1 MFLRL
6 VKKLLYTSSLLC
18 CPMCR
23 ALYKRG
29 FEPPTSQS
37 ISKEKSRNI
46 ANIGMQ
52 SYITKFSQKCCI
64 LSVYC
69 TVLCTERFELPHSW
83 STSKKKLGHI
93 TNINIWS
100 YNLKFSQKTM
110 SVWEYSLMLIVIFY
124 FQKVWLLGNCNTQKP
139 YFLKI
144 KKFSFFKNI
153 FILKSR
159 FNFKMYGF
167 LLLLFISKSFS
178 LVTPFHVDNQIA
190 VIFVKAVS
198 LHFIQEVRIMPFLQ
212 NLYLLFY
219 SETPANVPFRQ
230 FLSSYLGWVL
240 QHAFHF
246 FQ

>member
-6 VKKLLYTSSLLC
+6 VKKLLYTSFLLY

-83 STSKKKLGHI
+83 STSKEKLGNI

-100 YNLKFSQKTM
+100 YNLRFSQKTM
-110 SVWEYSLMLIVIFY
+110 SVWEYSLMLIIIPRSHTF
-124 FQKVWLLGNCNTQKP
+124 
-139 YFLKI
+139 
-144 KKFSFFKNI
+144 
-153 FILKSR
+153 
-159 FNFKMYGF
+159 
-167 LLLLFISKSFS
+167 
-178 LVTPFHVDNQIA
+178 
-190 VIFVKAVS
+190 
-198 LHFIQEVRIMPFLQ
+198 
-212 NLYLLFY
+212 
-219 SETPANVPFRQ
+219 
-230 FLSSYLGWVL
+230 
-240 QHAFHF
+240 
-246 FQ
+246 

>member
-1 MFLRL
+1 MFLCL
-6 VKKLLYTSSLLC
+6 VKKLLYTSFLLY

-100 YNLKFSQKTM
+100 Y
-110 SVWEYSLMLIVIFY
+110 
-124 FQKVWLLGNCNTQKP
+124 TQKP

-167 LLLLFISKSFS
+167 LLLLFTSRSFS

-198 LHFIQEVRIMPFLQ
+198 LHFVQEVRIMPFLQ
-212 NLYLLFY
+212 NLHSLFD